1 MTTTAE
7 FDVMLDRASRA
18 FEDRAVE
25 EGLVDVT
32 VATIATPIGDL
43 LVAVADSAIVRVA
56 FDVEDH
62 LLVLEQLA
70 DTISP
75 RVLESHTDP
84 VLEAARTQLGEYFAG
99 ERASF
104 DLPLDLRLA
113 RGPFRREVL
122 DLLRDIPAGETRT
135 YAQLAAT
142 AGRPNAVRAVGSGC
156 ATNPVPVVIPCHR
169 VLRTGGHLGGYLGG
183 VERKQWLLDHEQ
195 RLAG

>member
-1 MTTTAE
+1 MTTTTE
-7 FDVMLDRASRA
+7 FDALLDRASRA
-18 FEDRAVE
+18 FEDAARD
-25 EGLVDVT
+25 EGLVDVAVTT
-32 VATIATPIGDL
+32 VDTPVGVL
-43 LVAVADSAIVRVA
+43 LVAAVESAIVRVA

-70 DTISP
+70 ATISP
-75 RVLESHTDP
+75 RVLEVHDDP
-84 VLEAARTQLGEYFAG
+84 VLAAARCQLNEFCAG
-99 ERASF
+99 ERSRF
-104 DLPLDLRLA
+104 DLPIDLRLA

-122 DLLRDIPAGETRT
+122 ELLQQIPAGETRT

-142 AGRPNAVRAVGSGC
+142 AGRPNAVRAVGSSC